1 MHTAVHVTAT
11 VKIIQHLSAIS
22 VSLKFKFTF
31 IYRIFF
37 HPAYL
42 QHTFISVKICS
53 CSDSKFCLLKS
64 KVMWLLCM
72 CVRSR
77 RKTKGRLFRVDGE
90 VYESLED
97 WK

>member
-1 MHTAVHVTAT
+1 MHLIAT
-11 VKIIQHLSAIS
+11 VKIIQDLSAIS

-31 IYRIFF
+31 IYRHFCF
-37 HPAYL
+37 GPAYL
-42 QHTFISVKICS
+42 KHTSVSVKTCG

-64 KVMWLLCM
+64 KVMWLLCV

-77 RKTKGRLFRVDGE
+77 RKTKGRLFRVDRE

>member
-1 MHTAVHVTAT
+1 MHAAVHLIAT
-11 VKIIQHLSAIS
+11 VKIIQHLSTIC

-37 HPAYL
+37 WPSLPSVYFYL
-42 QHTFISVKICS
+42 SENMRLQC
-53 CSDSKFCLLKS
+53 SKFCLLKS

-77 RKTKGRLFRVDGE
+77 RKTKGRLFRVDRE

>member
-1 MHTAVHVTAT
+1 MHAAVHLIAT
-11 VKIIQHLSAIS
+11 VKIIQHLSAIC

-31 IYRIFF
+31 IYRIFSG
-37 HPAYL
+37 PAYL
-42 QHTFISVKICS
+42 QDTFISVKTCG

-77 RKTKGRLFRVDGE
+77 RKTKGRLFRVDRE